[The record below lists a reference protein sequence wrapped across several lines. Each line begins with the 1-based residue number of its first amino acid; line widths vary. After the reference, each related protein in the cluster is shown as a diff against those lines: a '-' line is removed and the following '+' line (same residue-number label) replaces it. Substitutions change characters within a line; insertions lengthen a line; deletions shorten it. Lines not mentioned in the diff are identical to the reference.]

1 MSRRAASFVLGLA
14 LALLLGAGLWWWTS
28 SRPGRR
34 AAGTAAEVP
43 AQPGE
48 KVSFNLYF
56 PSEVGLRAEA
66 RELEVPPAPRERI
79 RRIVAAL
86 LAGPKTP
93 GLGRPFPEGVVPG
106 PVMLAADGT
115 CWVDLRWDGH
125 DTPPAGGSTE
135 EIQRVYSVVNSV
147 VLNVPQASRVV
158 LLWNGIQRETFSGHL
173 DLSRPLT
180 PDREL
185 ASR

>member
-14 LALLLGAGLWWWTS
+14 LALLLGAGVWWFTT

-34 AAGTAAEVP
+34 IGATAAEVP

-56 PSEVGLRAEA
+56 PSGMGLRAEP
-66 RELEVPPAPRERI
+66 RVLEVPAAPRERV

-86 LAGPKTP
+86 LAGPKTQ

-115 CWVDLRWDGH
+115 CWVDFRWDGH
-125 DTPPAGGSTE
+125 ETPPPGGSME

-147 VLNVPQASRVV
+147 ALNVPQASRVV
-158 LLWNGIQRETFSGHL
+158 LLWNGIQRESFSGHL

-180 PDREL
+180 PDRSL
-185 ASR
+185 VSR